1 MPQVRYGVGG
11 EPVLHSLS
19 PMLLALVAAHLKS
32 SLAENRSKSGIN
44 IDWERMDVIPAT
56 RVEDALAWGYVG
68 ALPGKEPNWNYTDSP
83 LPAFRARTIIE
94 RVAIM
99 ATEEVLTPNEKLNP
113 IGEAILPIRN
123 KKIPGSP
130 TEHWLSLTSPLKH
143 QLSSAAMK
151 FVDSSSEIDSVNA
164 LRWNTRE
171 WWVAS
176 TDGIGLVH
184 VAQHRGIDVS
194 NGAILELHGGG
205 GAARSCADA
214 WSKAGGKLVWS
225 GGRRELSEEGPW
237 SDSLVDKKSD
247 GEIALSINFDVEPGS
262 TPKTSGS
269 GIHVQSAY
277 SPFEG
282 TLSEGI
288 EKLTSEPL
296 DGRWL
301 LCAQHLAAWSTLWC
315 PERAEDLPSL
325 ELLLNRLVFAESKL
339 LEF

>member
-11 EPVLHSLS
+11 HPILHSLS
-19 PMLLALVAAHLKS
+19 PMLMALVCSHLK
-32 SLAENRSKSGIN
+32 ENYSDNKARRIEL
-44 IDWERMDVIPAT
+44 DLERMDVIPGT
-56 RVEDALAWGYVG
+56 RVEDVLAWGYVG
-68 ALPGKEPNWNYTDSP
+68 ALPGDIPNWDYTKSP
-83 LPAFRARTIIE
+83 LSAYRARTIVE
-94 RVAIM
+94 RVATKV
-99 ATEEVLTPNEKLNP
+99 TEEITAPHDSLIP
-113 IGEAILPIRN
+113 INKAKLPIKN

-184 VAQHRGIDVS
+184 VAEHRGVDVS
-194 NGAILELHGGG
+194 KGAVLSLQGGG

-214 WSKAGGKLVWS
+214 WAKAGGKLVWK

-237 SDSLVDKKSD
+237 KSALSDDSSDKPI
-247 GEIALSINFDVEPGS
+247 EVSINFDVDPAK
-262 TPKTSGS
+262 TPESSGEGLCVS
-269 GIHVQSAY
+269 SAY
-277 SPFEG
+277 SPFNGSYEDG
-282 TLSEGI
+282 LENLFGES
-288 EKLTSEPL
+288 L

-325 ELLLNRLVFAESKL
+325 ELLLNRLVFAEFL
-339 LEF
+339 LSEY